1 MYSYI
6 FLPFLTPNQPF
17 VTRAPNR
24 YRPCSPPSWRDQ
36 RRRAAHLE
44 VPGYTRGTR
53 FWGILFLF
61 RGWIRENY
69 GKSMGK
75 HMETYYAKTCMYYTA
90 NELAC
95 LVSGC
100 PSTHHCRRT
109 PTGSVRRTAAVQT
122 NKCKWTTSKHIEENT
137 KIIQKL
143 SELLSREETKH
154 ELSSTLLLFGLTEEH
169 FHGISWLPSA
179 VLLKT
184 IMKPHCPAVS
194 ARSSSGLVLQ
204 PQLHGSM
211 TLHNHQTV
219 QGCEHPHHPHLRVS
233 GAMKMHESTRFF
245 WKQLGEVKPTLYI
258 GYMES
263 NTVWYSMV
271 CFHQLVAF
279 SFPVTGKVY
288 LNGTIPSGLV

>member
-1 MYSYI
+1 MQPPNFNPEHCLFWSLKCHEMSTQKSKIIDSTSTNLDYQTYLSYFRYVFLHIPTI
-6 FLPFLTPNQPF
+6 FDSQPTLCDSSSKSISALFSSKLTGSKETCGTPGG
-17 VTRAPNR
+17 
-24 YRPCSPPSWRDQ
+24 SWR
-36 RRRAAHLE
+36 HKGHKVLGNPFPFPWLNKGKLWE
-44 VPGYTRGTR
+44 
-53 FWGILFLF
+53 I
-61 RGWIRENY
+61 Y
-69 GKSMGK
+69 GK
-75 HMETYYAKTCMYYTA
+75 TYGNILCKNVHVLYTA
-90 NELAC
+90 NELVC

-233 GAMKMHESTRFF
+233 GAMKMH
-245 WKQLGEVKPTLYI
+245 
-258 GYMES
+258 
-263 NTVWYSMV
+263 
-271 CFHQLVAF
+271 
-279 SFPVTGKVY
+279 
-288 LNGTIPSGLV
+288 

>member
-36 RRRAAHLE
+36 RRHVAHLE
-44 VPGYTRGTR
+44 VPGEHKGHKVLGNPSP
-53 FWGILFLF
+53 FPWLNNGKL
-61 RGWIRENY
+61 WENY
-69 GKSMGK
+69 GK
-75 HMETYYAKTCMYYTA
+75 TYGNILCKNVHVLYTA
-90 NELAC
+90 NELVC

-233 GAMKMHESTRFF
+233 GAMKMH
-245 WKQLGEVKPTLYI
+245 
-258 GYMES
+258 
-263 NTVWYSMV
+263 
-271 CFHQLVAF
+271 
-279 SFPVTGKVY
+279 
-288 LNGTIPSGLV
+288 

>member
-6 FLPFLTPNQPF
+6 FLQFLTPNQPF

-36 RRRAAHLE
+36 RRHVAHLE

-61 RGWIRENY
+61 RGWITENY

-90 NELAC
+90 NELVC

-137 KIIQKL
+137 KNIQKL

-233 GAMKMHESTRFF
+233 GAMKMH
-245 WKQLGEVKPTLYI
+245 
-258 GYMES
+258 
-263 NTVWYSMV
+263 
-271 CFHQLVAF
+271 
-279 SFPVTGKVY
+279 
-288 LNGTIPSGLV
+288 

>member
-6 FLPFLTPNQPF
+6 FLQFLTPNQPF

-36 RRRAAHLE
+36 RRHVAHLE

-53 FWGILFLF
+53 FWGILLLF
-61 RGWIRENY
+61 RGWITENY
-69 GKSMGK
+69 GKTYGK
-75 HMETYYAKTCMYYTA
+75 TYGNILCKNVHVLYTA
-90 NELAC
+90 NELVC

-179 VLLKT
+179 VLLKIIPARDPKQCKNEMQSNDMHSIRQSHITFHHITTTTTRT
-184 IMKPHCPAVS
+184 ICRFGKLCGPKVS
-194 ARSSSGLVLQ
+194 LPRTWLFLTCFWPLYVSSMCE
-204 PQLHGSM
+204 HSM
-211 TLHNHQTV
+211 
-219 QGCEHPHHPHLRVS
+219 CEHPLCEHSMCEHS
-233 GAMKMHESTRFF
+233 MWA
-245 WKQLGEVKPTLYI
+245 LY
-258 GYMES
+258 
-263 NTVWYSMV
+263 VWP
-271 CFHQLVAF
+271 L
-279 SFPVTGKVY
+279 
-288 LNGTIPSGLV
+288 